1 MSYQYE
7 LDCLKAGIAY
17 RREFYQDSEI
27 DPKDT
32 MMFTLTFIPFGSANI
47 PTNQ

>member
-1 MSYQYE
+1 MSYQYAI
-7 LDCLKAGIAY
+7 DCLTAGMVY

-32 MMFTLTFIPFGSANI
+32 MMFTLTFVPFGTAAI